1 MKKINQLREVFKKN
15 NCDGY
20 LIPKNDEYFGEYVPE
35 NRDRLKFIS
44 EFSGSSGLAIILKKT
59 SYLFVDGRYTLQAKV
74 EVNKSFKICEISK
87 IKPQDVFKNLS
98 RQISL
103 GFDPKL
109 FTSNTLNNIVGNN
122 KISLI
127 PIKDNLI
134 DKIWKNKSK
143 TKDKKFYLLEKKF
156 HGEHY
161 LDKIIRLKKIL
172 ISNQIDY
179 LFCTAVENISW
190 LINIRGRDSL
200 SSPLTNGKLIVKKD
214 GKIIFF
220 TNLSKITLQIRIFF
234 KKNITF
240 KKEELFLDYIKK
252 IKKSKIL
259 IDKKTCCYDFEK
271 NLNSSNKIIKT
282 NDPIDLLKALK
293 NKTEISNTK
302 IAHLFDGIALTK
314 FIFWLKNNYSKKRIT
329 EISAQ
334 NRLEQFKKLSKNYL
348 YPSFNTISAFAQNGA
363 IVHYRA
369 NKKTNKAIT
378 GNNFYLLDSGS
389 QYLYGTTD
397 VTRTI
402 AIGKISKLQKKIYS
416 TVLKGHI
423 AVSSYEI
430 KKSTTGK
437 DIDKVA
443 RAPLF
448 KLGHNYSHGTGH
460 GVGYFLNVHEGPQG
474 LSPLNNQKI
483 LPGMILSNEP
493 GFYKENKFGI
503 RIENLIYCKKINNNN
518 LKFLDFTMVPIDK
531 DCINKKIL
539 NQKEINWI
547 NNYHEKVYYIL
558 KPFMNNVELT
568 MLTNACS
575 AIFR

>member
-1 MKKINQLREVFKKN
+1 MNKIDKLRKILQQN

-35 NRDRLKFIS
+35 NKDRLKFIS
-44 EFSGSSGLAIILKKT
+44 EFSGSSGLAIILKNI
-59 SYLFVDGRYTLQAKV
+59 SYLFVDGRYTLQAKT
-74 EVNKSFKICEISK
+74 EVNKNFKICEISN
-87 IKPQDVFKNLS
+87 IRPRDIFKSLN
-98 RQISL
+98 RKISL

-109 FTSNTLNNIVGNN
+109 FTSNTLNNIIGNN
-122 KISLI
+122 KISLVS
-127 PIKDNLI
+127 IKDNLI

-143 TKDKKFYLLEKKF
+143 IRNKKFYLLEKKF

-172 ISNQIDY
+172 KSNKINY
-179 LFCTAVENISW
+179 LLCSTVANISW
-190 LINIRGRDSL
+190 LLNIRGHDSL
-200 SSPLTNGKLIVKKD
+200 SSPLTNGKLIIKTD

-220 TNLSKITLQIRIFF
+220 TNLSKITPQIKKFF

-240 KKEELFLDYIKK
+240 LKEDLFLHHLKQ

-259 IDKKTCCYDFEK
+259 IDKKTCSFDCEK
-271 NLNSSNKIIKT
+271 NINSSNKIIKT
-282 NDPIDLLKALK
+282 NDPIDLLKAIK

-314 FIFWLKNNYSKKRIT
+314 LIFWLKNNYNKEKIT

-334 NRLEQFKKLSKNYL
+334 NKLEQFKRLHKDYL
-348 YPSFNTISAFAQNGA
+348 YPSFNTISGFAQNGA

-369 NKKTNKAIT
+369 SHKTNKTIR
-378 GNNFYLLDSGS
+378 GNNLYLLDSGG
-389 QYLYGTTD
+389 QYFYGTTD

-402 AIGKISKLQKKIYS
+402 AIGKISNKQKNIYS

-423 AVSSYEI
+423 AVSTYKI
-430 KKSTTGK
+430 KTSTIGK
-437 DIDKVA
+437 DIDIAA
-443 RAPLF
+443 RAPL
-448 KLGHNYSHGTGH
+448 LRIGHNYSHSTGH

-474 LSPLNNQKI
+474 LSSLNNHKI

-503 RIENLIYCKKINNNN
+503 RIENLIYCEKINNN
-518 LKFLDFTMVPIDK
+518 LKFADFTMVPIDK
-531 DCINKKIL
+531 DCINKKLL
-539 NQKEINWI
+539 NKKEVDWI
-547 NNYHEKVYYIL
+547 NNYHKKVYYIL
-558 KPFMNNVELT
+558 RSFMNNSELK

-575 AIFR
+575 AIV